1 MSAPAR
7 VASALVV
14 LLPCACALE
23 RPWPSTLNGVH
34 YHITDIMDGR
44 TGPNAPWPRAPPV
57 FVWATSRGND
67 MVQWRHR
74 APGIVLSQYVP
85 YSRDPHGSGGSGNR
99 RNLEWWQEHHPE
111 WILYQCDRV
120 TPRGPPT
127 TLPRAAAAVAAG

>member
-1 MSAPAR
+1 MFVPSSAHCLLESMSAPAR
-7 VASALVV
+7 VASALAV

-44 TGPNAPWPRAPPV
+44 IGPNAPWPKAPPV

-85 YSRDPHGSGGSGNR
+85 YSRDPKQPPRQGT
-99 RNLEWWQEHHPE
+99 HHA
-111 WILYQCDRV
+111 L
-120 TPRGPPT
+120 
-127 TLPRAAAAVAAG
+127 A